1 MDKNELIDKLTEANK
16 AYRLGEPI
24 MSDGEYDA
32 LIDELHEMVP
42 EEEYIDITDTL
53 NEGMIEDEISG
64 NKVKHPMVMGSL
76 NKLKLEEP
84 DTIKKFIYKKLNG
97 EPLSVSAKV
106 DGISCRLHYENGK
119 LVSAS
124 TRGDGYSGVD
134 ITDKIKYVKCVPE
147 NFGNETMDIRG
158 ELVILKDD
166 FLKMSGY
173 ANPRNACAGIFNRK
187 DSTVEELKNITF
199 VAYTILGD
207 AYTKEE
213 QFELLSHDNA
223 FNVAWNTTLYPEE
236 FDEQVDWTTSTI
248 VDELFRLATTDRDYD
263 TDGLVICRHDY
274 RNESKYKPDK
284 CMAFKL
290 NQLTAKTRLI
300 DIEWQGPQKDG
311 AFRPVAILE
320 PVELGGSCISR
331 ATLNNMDFIEK
342 KGLKYG
348 SIVEISK
355 QGDIIPAVIRV
366 ISSENSADIEIPQ
379 YCSCCGTE
387 LVRTKLYP
395 TCPNKDC
402 KDQTTFQTQHFLEKL
417 GIDNVSFKRLQNL
430 KLTTIRDLIKF
441 VPDENY
447 KIETK
452 LYSDLKEKMFSRSKR
467 DLFLA
472 TNFEGIAKKILNKI
486 FDFYGFEAA
495 LKHENLIGLPVGV
508 GEKTMEKFL
517 AYVDENAK
525 LVNEII
531 SDSRYDFKE
540 KSTEGRLS
548 AATYIGSICFTG
560 SLSSMGRKEASSLAE
575 RNGYEVKSSVT
586 KGLTYLVMADP
597 NSTSTKANK
606 ARELGTSVIGEA
618 DFLKMMQNNGMNVDD
633 L

>member
-1 MDKNELIDKLTEANK
+1 MDNLIKDKIIEAN
-16 AYRLGEPI
+16 ATYRAGNPVLN
-24 MSDGEYDA
+24 DQEYDD
-32 LIDELHEMVP
+32 LLESLKSTMS
-42 EEEYIDITDTL
+42 EEEYDDFVSSL
-53 NEGMIEDEISG
+53 NEGAIEQNIDGKI
-64 NKVKHPMVMGSL
+64 KHPFLLGSL
-76 NKLKLEEP
+76 NKLKSDEP
-84 DTIKKFIYKKLNG
+84 ETIKKWIKKNVKTS
-97 EPLSVSAKV
+97 LSVSAKV
-106 DGISCRLHYENGK
+106 DGISSRAEYHNGK
-119 LVSAS
+119 LVSLT
-124 TRGDGYSGVD
+124 TRGDGIFGQNVSSKAKY
-134 ITDKIKYVKCVPE
+134 IKGLLQELPKD
-147 NFGNETMDIRG
+147 FTGSIRG
-158 ELVILKDD
+158 ELVIMREDFESIKD
-166 FLKMSGY
+166 KY
-173 ANPRNACAGIFNRK
+173 ANPRNACAGIMNRK
-187 DSTVEELKNITF
+187 DDDRKFDETELRLISF
-199 VAYTILGD
+199 VPYTILGD
-207 AYTKEE
+207 EYEKSE
-213 QFELLSHDNA
+213 QFTILEDMG
-223 FNVAWNTTLYPEE
+223 FNVAWNVLIEQDALEE
-236 FDEQVDWTTSTI
+236 DI
-248 VDELFRLATTDRDYD
+248 VEWLFNTAQDELPYE
-263 TDGLVICRHDY
+263 TDGLVICDSTY
-274 RNESKYKPDK
+274 RNEDKYRPDK
-284 CMAFKL
+284 CMAFKI

-348 SIVEISK
+348 SIVEIAK
-355 QGDIIPAVIRV
+355 MGDIIPNVIRV

-441 VPDENY
+441 VPDGNY

-472 TNFEGIAKKILNKI
+472 TNFEGISKKILNKI

-517 AYVDENAK
+517 TYVDENAK
-525 LVNEII
+525 IVNEII

-560 SLSSMGRKEASSLAE
+560 SLNSMGRKEASSLAE
-575 RNGYEVKSSVT
+575 RNGYEVKNSVT

-597 NSTSTKANK
+597 NSTSTKAKK
-606 ARELGTSVIGEA
+606 ARELGTSVIGE
-618 DFLKMMQNNGMNVDD
+618 DEFLKMMRNNGMNVDD